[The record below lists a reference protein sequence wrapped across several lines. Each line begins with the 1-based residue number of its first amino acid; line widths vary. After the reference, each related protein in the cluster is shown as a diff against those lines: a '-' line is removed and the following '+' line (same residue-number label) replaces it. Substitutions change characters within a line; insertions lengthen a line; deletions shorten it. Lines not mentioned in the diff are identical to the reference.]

1 MQSLT
6 TSYLLPAL
14 LLNPVL
20 ILHTLNSLLCRLL
33 PSFADQ
39 PLPTWSDP
47 TTWGPHGTPP
57 YLDVHSSDNL
67 CWFYTICMVF
77 LQLFAFERISTRRCD
92 AKEKVQAE
100 TKKIVATRDDDETIA
115 RDNVVAT
122 VEVIP
127 RKVNVTK
134 KLSDDRASKLNTEA
148 YVERLEEWGRK
159 SDAVAGFFMG

>member
-1 MQSLT
+1 MQALS
-6 TSYLLPAL
+6 TSYLLPAV

-57 YLDVHSSDNL
+57 YLDVHSSANF
-67 CWFYTICMVF
+67 CWAYTICMVC
-77 LQLFAFERISTRRCD
+77 LQLFAFERVSQGRCD
-92 AKEKVQAE
+92 AREKVEAE
-100 TKKIVATRDDDETIA
+100 AREVAASKDEVTARNNVATLMEVVPRIA
-115 RDNVVAT
+115 VVG
-122 VEVIP
+122 
-127 RKVNVTK
+127 R
-134 KLSDDRASKLNTEA
+134 KLSDDRGLKLSREA
-148 YVERLEEWGRK
+148 YVERLEAWGRN